1 MAGLFMSNPERISM
15 FLAFT
20 VAALVAVAVFQ
31 LGALLVKVSVL
42 SIALQSLAVVTV
54 IAVLVA
60 LWSRHRTSRR

>member
-1 MAGLFMSNPERISM
+1 M